1 MKKISALVLVSLFTM
16 SAWAQSNEWVLDP
29 AHSKIGFSVEH
40 MVISEVDG
48 RFTQFEM
55 KVTEENNFE
64 KANISVNIK
73 TASVNTDNT
82 QRDQHLASADF
93 FDATKNPEI
102 KFTSTSMEKVSGN
115 KYLLKGNLQMNGV
128 SKPLELDVKFGGI
141 MKDPWGNTK
150 AGFKITGVINRYDY
164 NLKYNSTLEAGGL
177 LIGQDVNLEMFI
189 ELSKK

>member
-1 MKKISALVLVSLFTM
+1 
-16 SAWAQSNEWVLDP
+16 
-29 AHSKIGFSVEH
+29 
-40 MVISEVDG
+40 
-48 RFTQFEM
+48 
-55 KVTEENNFE
+55 
-64 KANISVNIK
+64 
-73 TASVNTDNT
+73 
-82 QRDQHLASADF
+82 
-93 FDATKNPEI
+93 
-102 KFTSTSMEKVSGN
+102 MEKVSGN